1 MNVCVALLTAVQAVL
16 ALPAAPRCRASPG
29 PNQEPLRLSGLVPRQ
44 PWPLQALSQRT
55 SHSLRLRALGARD
68 TVPQLEDAFYVKNK
82 EDTSNS
88 FLKTVSLLSVLLMLP
103 TQSCLSV
110 LPPPR
115 QCALAQDTSQ
125 QVPTLRKHASARTHI
140 SSGVEMPICRGE
152 DLLPV

>member
-1 MNVCVALLTAVQAVL
+1 MQAVL
-16 ALPAAPRCRASPG
+16 TLPAAPRHRAPPG
-29 PNQEPLRLSGLVPRQ
+29 PSQEPLHLLVLVPRQ

-55 SHSLRLRALGARD
+55 SRSLRPRALGARD
-68 TVPQLEDAFYVKNK
+68 TVPQLEDALYVKNK

-115 QCALAQDTSQ
+115 QCALAQDTRQ
-125 QVPTLRKHASARTHI
+125 QVPTLGKHASARTHI
-140 SSGVEMPICRGE
+140 SSGVEMPVYRGE
-152 DLLPV
+152 DLLSM